1 MLPEHLYTSY
11 FPTGSNYI
19 CDPPVT
25 DTDIDYM
32 YFVYSIEEC
41 TDWLEENGW
50 KKCGSNG
57 YKQLGWISYRK
68 GKYNLILTDDMDHYN
83 KFEAATELAKK
94 RNLTRKEDR
103 IALFQT
109 IIGVTIPKYNPALE
123 LVNFINTA
131 PPNLDLGLVGD
142 EVTTNGANPQKL
154 KIPNVKPKFTTF
166 IADDVVAHKLT
177 ADTIN
182 AYITKMD

>member
-19 CDPPVT
+19 CNPPVT

-68 GKYNLILTDDMDHYN
+68 GKYNLILTDDMNHYN

-94 RNLTRKEDR
+94 RNLTRKADR
-103 IALFQT
+103 IALFNT
-109 IIGVTIPKYNPALE
+109 IIGYNPT
-123 LVNFINTA
+123 VGINGHLSDPKLTVGVT
-131 PPNLDLGLVGD
+131 NLYTTDTDLGKVF
-142 EVTTNGANPQKL
+142 T
-154 KIPNVKPKFTTF
+154 NVKTF
-166 IADDVVAHKLT
+166 
-177 ADTIN
+177 
-182 AYITKMD
+182 

>member
-19 CDPPVT
+19 CNPPVT
-25 DTDIDYM
+25 DTDIDFM
-32 YFVYSIEEC
+32 YLVYSLEEC
-41 TDWLEENGW
+41 ADWLEENGW

-94 RNLTRKEDR
+94 RNLTRKADR
-103 IALFQT
+103 IALFNT
-109 IIGVTIPKYNPALE
+109 IIGYNQTLGICGHLYNP
-123 LVNFINTA
+123 
-131 PPNLDLGLVGD
+131 
-142 EVTTNGANPQKL
+142 
-154 KIPNVKPKFTTF
+154 
-166 IADDVVAHKLT
+166 KLT
-177 ADTIN
+177 VDVIN
-182 AYITKMD
+182 PYITLANLGTITANAKAV